1 MFKNESDFKKLV
13 DQLNM
18 DAKPNSTHRENLRR
32 QMLSAFKETKK
43 LRTAETPPAAA
54 RQSIIRTILSS
65 RITKLAAAAAAIL
78 IAVSVLNLLP
88 TSTGAKVYAAAIQA
102 LETVQTVH
110 VSGWTT
116 HLHPR
121 HSNALDEPLDT
132 STRYPVDIWEWG
144 TESGEYRKYER
155 QGPITI
161 WDDGERRYEYHE
173 NYDRLYID
181 KPQRV
186 LLSTHFQSLP
196 AKLKSLKQRG
206 VRITDIGKRQIGKR
220 LAKGIRAEGQDKREE
235 FWLDADSNLLRESK
249 GFRLVNGQWSQI
261 SKICVTY
268 DVEIPSDVL
277 TYVPPD
283 TESIHLSRDIDP
295 RFEKWRLHL
304 RKLAAYYQQHPLP
317 ETMELLPR
325 QSDEKIDAYA
335 PGRLPGITNTT
346 GHWVLSIQYSLGD
359 FLRRKIKPSG
369 FLRVPEDLRRIKL
382 NHDLITSNKFNQRE
396 RIDFVLEALGLEII
410 EITEHRKVWV
420 AHYDGRPL
428 KPWRKVKAPVP
439 NPQNVALRPGMAGTF
454 GPMSMKDLFNAF
466 AYWQNLVGLTAEGIF
481 IIDETGLPSE
491 PAEAGRPESVAVS
504 SESPYWGG
512 KESIEIA
519 RKWFKEQFGVTFAE
533 ETRPMTVYVV
543 RKRP

>member
-1 MFKNESDFKKLV
+1 MSGIDEKEII
-13 DQLNM
+13 
-18 DAKPNSTHRENLRR
+18 RR
-32 QMLSAFKETKK
+32 FEAVSRF
-43 LRTAETPPAAA
+43 TPRPEVAA
-54 RQSIIRTILSS
+54 RDLERVRQGLTEAASRQQATGQNVWRIIVKS
-65 RITKLAAAAAAIL
+65 RITKLAAAVIV
-78 IAVSVLNLLP
+78 IAVLLPNLLP

-110 VSGWTT
+110 ISGWTT
-116 HLHPR
+116 HPHPR

-132 STRYPVDIWEWG
+132 STQYPVEFWEWF
-144 TESGEYRKYER
+144 TENGEYRKYER
-155 QGPITI
+155 QGPITV
-161 WDDGERRYEYHE
+161 WDDGQRRYEYHKK
-173 NYDRLYID
+173 YDRLYID
-181 KPQRV
+181 KPQRGS
-186 LLSTHFQSLP
+186 LSTHFQSLP

-206 VRITDIGKRQIGKR
+206 VKITDIGKRQIGKR

-261 SKICVTY
+261 SDISVTY

-283 TESIHLSRDIDP
+283 TRNIYLSRDIDP

-325 QSDEKIDAYA
+325 ESDEKIKAYTST
-335 PGRLPGITNTT
+335 LPGMRT
-346 GHWVLSIQYSLGD
+346 GHWVLAIQSSL
-359 FLRRKIKPSG
+359 KG
-369 FLRVPEDLRRIKL
+369 FLRSRFKPFGSLRIPEDLRSIKL

-428 KPWRKVKAPVP
+428 KPWRKVKAPVA
-439 NPQNVALRPGMAGTF
+439 NPQNVALRPGMAETF
-454 GPMSMKDLFNAF
+454 GPTSMKDLFNAF
-466 AYWQNLVGLTAEGIF
+466 AYWQNLGLTAEGIL

-491 PAEAGRPESVAVS
+491 PAEAGHPESVAVS
-504 SESPYWGG
+504 SETPLLMG

-519 RKWFKEQFGVTFAE
+519 RKWFKEQFGVTFTE
-533 ETRPMTVYVV
+533 ETRPMTVYIV